1 MTRRRWGDGVVGQES
16 SGLWFYRIP
25 LGGGRRRYVGR
36 FPSKQ
41 HAEDARRVALGI
53 RAHNRAGTVPDP
65 KLLPTLGRLRVPYLA
80 RRELTHRAGRQDR
93 QRWDIHMA
101 STFDPLR
108 PGDVTQGVIKTWAR
122 ERRAAGC
129 SGSSLRVMLATLSGL
144 FEELRDDGAVPGNPT
159 HDLPESVRAQVR
171 SGYDPET
178 TPFIERLEDVRR
190 ILLALPPHVARV
202 YALGAFAGLRPA
214 EARALAWSSVDLDR
228 KVIHVTRQVLPDGKF
243 APLKDK
249 ESRTVPV
256 MDELGPLLTTWRLK
270 SGGKG
275 LVCPPG
281 PRTRGRGTMY
291 RGTPNL
297 ALAPVLGALGLDRKG
312 LDWYGAT
319 RHTFAS
325 HFVLRGGAI
334 EQLSKILGHSSIA
347 MTERYSHLRPDQF
360 TAQVRGLFG
369 SGDWRFSGEVVTLP
383 VPAAATRAGR
393 KARPR
398 KE

>member
-1 MTRRRWGDGVVGQES
+1 M
-16 SGLWFYRIP
+16 WFYRIP

-53 RAHNRAGTVPDP
+53 QAHNRAGTVPDP
-65 KLLPTLGRLRVPYLA
+65 KLLPPIGRLRVPFLA
-80 RRELTHRAGRQDR
+80 RREATHLAGRQDR

-101 STFDPLR
+101 ATFDPLR
-108 PGDVTQGVIKTWAR
+108 PGEVTQGIIKTWAR

-129 SGSSLRVMLATLSGL
+129 SGSSLRVMMATLSGL
-144 FEELRDDGAVPGNPT
+144 FEELREAGSVAGNPA
-159 HDLPESVRAQVR
+159 HDLPGSVRALIR
-171 SGYDPET
+171 SGHDPAT
-178 TPFIERLEDVRR
+178 TPFVERLEDVRR
-190 ILLALPPHVARV
+190 ILLALPGHVARV
-202 YALGAFAGLRPA
+202 YALGAYAGLRPA
-214 EARALAWSSVDLDR
+214 EARALAWTSVDLAAGLMH
-228 KVIHVTRQVLPDGKF
+228 ITRQVRPDGAF

-249 ESRTVPV
+249 EARTVPL
-256 MDELGPLLTTWRLK
+256 MDELAPLLATYRLQ

-297 ALAPVLGALGLDRKG
+297 ALAPVLDALGLARPG
-312 LDWYGAT
+312 LDWYGTT

-325 HFVLRGGAI
+325 HFVLRGGSI

-347 MTERYSHLRPDQF
+347 MTERYAHLRPDQF

-369 SGDWRFSGEVVTLP
+369 AGDWRFSGEVVTLP
-383 VPAAATRAGR
+383 VHASGTRAGR

-398 KE
+398 KG